1 MFAIEVIW
9 VFIIGVS
16 LDALIGDP
24 LRMPHIVRW
33 IGSLSEKLEFLIVG
47 KRQRSVALHVV
58 FWAVLIGGICGSYGL
73 IRLGLGLVSPVASVA
88 LDCVIVFQCI
98 AFRDLAGHVRKVQIE
113 LDSSLEEARRRVS
126 YIVGR
131 DTERMDESDVC
142 RAAIESGSENLS
154 DAVIAPLFWYV
165 VAGPWG
171 ILIYRIANTLD
182 AIVGHRN
189 QRYERF
195 GKFSARV
202 DEVLNFVPARI
213 SALFVLGFRRIGEM
227 PGLAPDARKHP
238 SLNAG
243 WPEAAMAR
251 FLGVVIGGQCIPKVN
266 W

>member
-1 MFAIEVIW
+1 M
-9 VFIIGVS
+9 
-16 LDALIGDP
+16 
-24 LRMPHIVRW
+24 
-33 IGSLSEKLEFLIVG
+33 
-47 KRQRSVALHVV
+47 
-58 FWAVLIGGICGSYGL
+58 
-73 IRLGLGLVSPVASVA
+73 
-88 LDCVIVFQCI
+88 
-98 AFRDLAGHVRKVQIE
+98 RKVQIE

-182 AIVGHRN
+182 TIVGHRN

-202 DEVLNFVPARI
+202 DDVLNFVPARI
-213 SALFVLGFRRIGEM
+213 SELLVLGFRRIGEM
-227 PGLAPDARKHP
+227 PGLAPDARKHA

-251 FLGVVIGGQCIPKVN
+251 FLGVVIGGQYIPKVN